1 MTVKSDPLE
10 VLLEVKTQL
19 KLSVDDDLI
28 KACYQLQNV
37 HQYDK
42 DRDTMK
48 KMQKLIEATI
58 SKDESGDSQ

>member
-10 VLLEVKTQL
+10 VLLDVKTQL
-19 KLSVDDDLI
+19 KLNVEDDLI
-28 KACYQLQNV
+28 KACYQLQNI

-48 KMQKLIEATI
+48 KMQKLIEAAI
-58 SKDESGDSQ
+58 SKEESGDA